1 MAVKKDEKHGT
12 WYYYGRYTDAL
23 GNKKQYKKRGF
34 KTKKEAKEAEQRFL
48 LDPNSQSS
56 MTLDD
61 IVDLYMNRE
70 QVHGLKKST
79 LYTNKETYDNH
90 IKPAFGNKKVSAI
103 TVNAVELF
111 VIHLRTAKNT
121 NGKTLNYQTINH
133 IKGTLSKFLN
143 YALRLGLIKVNPCT
157 LVPNVKPNQDETTR
171 RDNFWELSEFD
182 KFIKSVDSV
191 KWQDIFYFLFETGV
205 RKGEL
210 IALQWQDIS
219 FADCKVSINKTV
231 TYRTNK
237 KGPSLTPPKTKR
249 SIRTIDLPDSLT
261 NRLRQRYERESKKD
275 GFNDQYFVFGDIR
288 PMATGTLNYNL
299 KKYIAKSGVKPITV
313 HGFRHSHASLLIER
327 GISDVLIAERLGH
340 SVSELHKTYAHIY
353 ESRRD
358 DMCKKL
364 NNIF

>member
-61 IVDLYMNRE
+61 IVNLYVSRAN
-70 QVHGLKKST
+70 VHGIKQST
-79 LYTNKETYDNH
+79 LYTNKMSYDNH
-90 IKPAFGNKKVSAI
+90 IKPVFGKTKVSAI

-111 VIHLRTAKNT
+111 VIHLRTAKTT
-121 NGKTLNYQTINH
+121 NGKTLNCRTINQ
-133 IKGTLSKFLN
+133 IKATLSKFLN

-157 LVPNVKPNQDETTR
+157 LVPNVKPNQDETIK
-171 RDNFWELSEFD
+171 RDNFWELSEF
-182 KFIKSVDSV
+182 KEFINSVDSV
-191 KWQDIFYFLFETGV
+191 NWQDIFYFLFETGV
-205 RKGEL
+205 RRGEMV
-210 IALQWQDIS
+210 ALQWQDIN

-237 KGPSLTPPKTKR
+237 KGPVLTPPKTKR
-249 SIRTIDLPDSLT
+249 SIRTIDLPDSLMI
-261 NRLRQRYERESKKD
+261 RIKQRYERESKKD

-288 PMATGTLNYNL
+288 PMGLETLNYNL
-299 KKYIAKSGVKPITV
+299 KKYIAKSGVKTITP

-340 SVSELHKTYAHIY
+340 SISELHKTYAHIY
-353 ESRRD
+353 ESKRE